1 MDLTKF
7 KAIWREY
14 ETTYPD
20 HLLSFPDW
28 AEAMGYQLESY
39 VQAEDETR
47 QSLREKQFEE
57 WEKERI
63 GNFRAIFK
71 NIWRS
76 ENV

>member
-47 QSLREKQFEE
+47 QALREKQFRE
-57 WEKERI
+57 WEKEHI
-63 GNFRAIFK
+63 GNYRAIFG
-71 NIWRS
+71 NN
-76 ENV
+76 EGGNNV